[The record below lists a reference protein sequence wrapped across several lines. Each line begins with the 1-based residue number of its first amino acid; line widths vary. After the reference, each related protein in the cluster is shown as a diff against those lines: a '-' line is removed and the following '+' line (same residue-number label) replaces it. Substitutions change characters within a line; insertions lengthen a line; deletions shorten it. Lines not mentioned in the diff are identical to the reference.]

1 MYLQHAAP
9 AFLNLPQLFDQ
20 QSIQTELWHFFD
32 PRTQLWKYALRN
44 KLSAVRSFMI
54 LCLGKGLISF
64 NEDNR
69 ANVFG

>member
-20 QSIQTELWHFFD
+20 QSFQKELWHFFD

-44 KLSAVRSFMI
+44 KLSAVTSFERTHHA
-54 LCLGKGLISF
+54 KGRVI
-64 NEDNR
+64 
-69 ANVFG
+69 